1 MRTSTA
7 ALVLLLTACSA
18 TPEDAPAPT
27 PSADTSEPVTTS
39 PSPSTSPAAQEP
51 PGNTSSLNSGPAEAT
66 VEVPET
72 SEYLDEFLFAATY
85 WSTREDQEATCD
97 TWAGPSGQF
106 LLDSEVNFLSLG
118 LTREVE
124 SHQDIE
130 YDQEVI
136 KAILL
141 SYCE

>member
-1 MRTSTA
+1 MRIPTA
-7 ALVLLLTACSA
+7 ALVLLVTACSA
-18 TPEDAPAPT
+18 APQDTPGPPTSTPEPVA
-27 PSADTSEPVTTS
+27 AD
-39 PSPSTSPAAQEP
+39 PSPSTSPAAQESP
-51 PGNTSSLNSGPAEAT
+51 DTTSSFNSGPAEAT

-85 WSTREDQEATCD
+85 WSTREDQDDTCE

-106 LLDSEVNFLSLG
+106 LLDSEVNFLSRG
-118 LTREVE
+118 LSQEVE
-124 SHQDIE
+124 SYQDVE
-130 YDQEVI
+130 LDQEII